1 MGQDPFG
8 AYGEAVDA
16 LVNLIEVFPQ
26 EQTRI
31 GTESDE
37 LLLVVVDEYE
47 ARARGVFD
55 GLIDRMP
62 GPTLPLDPRDLS
74 GRHSDSDEATSDRV
88 LALVAGD
95 FRLAASLIAVDKPW
109 STPAGADP
117 DLAALRSALR
127 DELADLRG
135 DMQEIKAAVLDEPE
149 GTDGGGGSSVPRPRP
164 EPPSPTTPRVE
175 FPPLTESS
183 LTNPIAVGE
192 LAGLLGHSVAPTEA
206 SGWPVVSGGS
216 DDGDPTE
223 LVKAEIDKILAKAA
237 GQIGAVATGAFPI
250 ILEEFARVFAAF
262 NGFVAGELG
271 GWYEQWQAKLGGWV
285 HRAKRAA
292 VKLLHEGIEKLLYLL
307 RRQLPHGSEGPI
319 DGTLAELATG
329 LAKFALRKRIRNE
342 LADLLKSDALKTHVG
357 TTFGAMPR
365 DADGMSAQASMR
377 ANRAVARAN
386 GYHKKKV
393 PLDAGLI
400 ALRVARTFKLH
411 HAAPP
416 YSQIGMGAFM
426 IGLCG
431 ISGWL
436 AQDFLDHP
444 PMWYVPS
451 IYKGVGSAVDGQL

>member
-31 GTESDE
+31 GSESDE
-37 LLLVVVDEYE
+37 LLLAVADEYA
-47 ARARGVFD
+47 ARTRGVFD
-55 GLIDRMP
+55 RLIDRMP
-62 GPTLPLDPRDLS
+62 EPPLRVDVGDLLV
-74 GRHSDSDEATSDRV
+74 RHSDSDEATTDRV

-95 FRLAASLIAVDKPW
+95 FRLAASLIAVDEPW
-109 STPAGADP
+109 PTPADADP

-127 DELADLRG
+127 NELADLRG
-135 DMQEIKAAVLDEPE
+135 DMREIKAAVLDEPE
-149 GTDGGGGSSVPRPRP
+149 GTDGGGGSTVPRPRP

-175 FPPLTESS
+175 FPPLTESA
-183 LTNPIAVGE
+183 LTHQVAIGE
-192 LAGLLGHSVAPTEA
+192 LAGLLGDIVAPNEA
-206 SGWPVVSGGS
+206 SGRPVVSGGS
-216 DDGDPTE
+216 DDGDPTQ
-223 LVKAEIDKILAKAA
+223 LVAAEIDKILEKAA
-237 GQIGAVATGAFPI
+237 GQIGAVAIGAFPF
-250 ILEEFARVFAAF
+250 ILEEFAQVLAAF

-271 GWYEQWQAKLGGWV
+271 DWYEQLQAKLGGWL

-307 RRQLPHGSEGPI
+307 RRQLPHGVEGPT
-319 DGTLAELATG
+319 DGALTELATG
-329 LAKFALRKRIRNE
+329 LANFALTKRIRNE
-342 LADLLKSDALKTHVG
+342 LADLLQSDALKSHVE
-357 TTFGAMPR
+357 TTFDALPLGA
-365 DADGMSAQASMR
+365 GGISAQASIR
-377 ANRAVARAN
+377 ANRAVANAN

-393 PLDAGLI
+393 PLNAGLI
-400 ALRVARTFKLH
+400 ALRVARAFKLH

-416 YSQIGMGAFM
+416 YSEIGMGAFM

-444 PMWYVPS
+444 QLWYVPS
-451 IYKGVGSAVDGQL
+451 IYKGVGSAVDGHL